1 MDLFIL
7 TQTQL
12 GRVHKF
18 IPAFVECHS
27 KNPKNLTITQRSFYK
42 AALSISSLS
51 ISMTFVIQE
60 DSGSPDADNF
70 SYMYQM
76 SVPNVASV
84 TAV

>member
-1 MDLFIL
+1 
-7 TQTQL
+7 
-12 GRVHKF
+12 
-18 IPAFVECHS
+18 
-27 KNPKNLTITQRSFYK
+27 
-42 AALSISSLS
+42 
-51 ISMTFVIQE
+51 MTFVIQE